1 MTMVPTNQ
9 GRRCVFS
16 RYTGVVNIAN
26 LPFVTALAEPIA
38 GVIKDRPDDFVVDEI
53 PAYEPSGEGE
63 HLYVHF
69 EKIGLDTEF
78 AVKRIASALG
88 VRDQPGFAGLKDRH
102 ARTTQW
108 ASFQRADRD
117 AALALAIDGVRVLAA
132 ARHGNKLRTGHLR
145 GNRFTLRL
153 RGASAAREAD
163 ARAVLDSLARSG
175 VPAFFGEQRFGRGG
189 ATLARGREWIVDGGR
204 PPRAPFERK
213 LLVSAVQSAI
223 FNELLAARIGSGGL
237 ASIVPGDLCR
247 KEDTGG
253 MFVATD
259 LEDARARAERFELSA
274 TGPMFGA
281 EMRWPEG
288 EALVLE
294 QAALARAGLDAE
306 KLERFRRAGE
316 GTRRPYRFRL
326 IEPSVT
332 SDADGLVLSFVLPAG
347 AYATIV
353 LRELTREPQT
363 LA

>member
-1 MTMVPTNQ
+1 VSLTD
-9 GRRCVFS
+9 
-16 RYTGVVNIAN
+16 
-26 LPFVTALAEPIA
+26 LPFVTTLSEPIQGA
-38 GVIKDRPDDFVVDEI
+38 LKAQPGDFVVDEI
-53 PAYEPSGEGE
+53 PAYTPSGEGE

-69 EKIGLDTEF
+69 EKTGLDTEH
-78 AVKRIASALG
+78 AVKRIAAALG

-108 ASFQRADRD
+108 ASFQKADRD
-117 AALALAIDGVRVLAA
+117 AALALSIEGIRILAA

-153 RGASAAREAD
+153 RGADPSREAD
-163 ARAVLDSLARSG
+163 ARAVIDALARTG

-189 ATLARGREWIVDGGR
+189 ATLTRAREWIVGDAR

-213 LLVSAVQSAI
+213 LHVSAVQSAI
-223 FNELLAARIGSGGL
+223 FNELLAERIRSGGL

-253 MFVATD
+253 MFPVTD
-259 LEDARARAERFELSA
+259 LDDARARAERFEISA
-274 TGPMFGA
+274 TGPMVGA

-288 EALVLE
+288 EALALE
-294 QAALARAGLDAE
+294 QAAMARAGLDAA

-316 GTRRPYRFRL
+316 GTRRPYRFQL
-326 IEPSVT
+326 VEATVA
-332 SDADGLVLSFVLPAG
+332 SDADGLLLSFVLPAG

-353 LRELTREPQT
+353 MRELTRDT
-363 LA
+363 VV